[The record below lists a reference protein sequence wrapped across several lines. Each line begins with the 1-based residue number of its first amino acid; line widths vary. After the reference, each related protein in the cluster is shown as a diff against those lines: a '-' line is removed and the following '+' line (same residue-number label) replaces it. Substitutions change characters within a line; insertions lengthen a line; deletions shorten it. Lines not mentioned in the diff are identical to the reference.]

1 MAGGADPFEQTW
13 RRKLKG
19 IRKVLAD
26 RGFSGEV
33 AESEPMASHCSLK
46 VGGPAGLF
54 VVPGDIG
61 ELNLLVDVLESGGVS
76 WRVLGGGTNVLFANG
91 GFAGCVV
98 RLGED
103 FMDIQVND
111 QDILEAG
118 AASTTAAVLAECV
131 RMGLSGLEFLSG
143 IPGTIGGAV
152 RMNAGTG
159 AEDIAGVIAELK
171 VLADGRAS
179 WIGRDDL
186 EFSYRDLT
194 LRTGTIILGAR
205 FRMKEDTPDAIRSR
219 IDEQRKMRSRTQP
232 TAEPSAGCWFKN
244 PEGDSAGRLIDSAG
258 LKGQAV
264 GGAMV
269 SKVHANF
276 LINTGGAKARDF
288 LQLAGNVREAVNKAF
303 GVILE
308 EEVHVFEE

>member
-1 MAGGADPFEQTW
+1 MK
-13 RRKLKG
+13 R
-19 IRKVLAD
+19 IRKILAD
-26 RGFSGEV
+26 RGFSGKATER
-33 AESEPMASHCSLK
+33 EPMARHCSLK

-54 VVPGDIG
+54 VVPRDIG

-91 GFAGCVV
+91 GFSGCVI
-98 RLGED
+98 RLGEG
-103 FMDIQVND
+103 FADIQVND
-111 QDILEAG
+111 RGILEAG
-118 AASTTAAVLAECV
+118 AASTTAAMLAECI
-131 RMGLSGLEFLSG
+131 RTGMSGLEFIAG
-143 IPGTIGGAV
+143 IPGTAGGAV

-159 AEDIAGVIAELK
+159 TEDIAGVIVELK

-179 WIGRDDL
+179 WVRGDEM
-186 EFSYRDLT
+186 EFSYRDLA

-205 FRMKEDTPDAIRSR
+205 FRMNEDTPEAVRSR

-232 TAEPSAGCWFKN
+232 TGESSAGCWFRN

-258 LKGQAV
+258 LKGQVV

-269 SKVHANF
+269 SEVHANF
-276 LINTGGAKARDF
+276 LINTGGAKAQDF
-288 LQLAGNVREAVNKAF
+288 LRLAGDVRETVNKAF

-308 EEVHVFEE
+308 DEVHVFEE